1 MVGWLLVADD
11 VRDALALVTPLN
23 PDPQAA
29 IDWIAGYVT
38 VRAYAY
44 GALKTEGEGT
54 LGAGEVALGAA
65 KDGVDMGGHSLKVPS
80 PERQFD

>member
-11 VRDALALVTPLN
+11 ALALVTHLN

>member
-11 VRDALALVTPLN
+11 ALALVTHLN

-38 VRAYAY
+38 VRAYA
-44 GALKTEGEGT
+44 
-54 LGAGEVALGAA
+54 
-65 KDGVDMGGHSLKVPS
+65 
-80 PERQFD
+80 